1 MSSFLKSDICFRK
14 RFGRMYSIIFKI
26 SSKIIMLFPVLGGQP
41 HAAHFDDVGGG
52 DFLEGRTVERCELKR

>member
-1 MSSFLKSDICFRK
+1 MYLLNNHLASKRIMS
-14 RFGRMYSIIFKI
+14 
-26 SSKIIMLFPVLGGQP
+26 FPVLGGQP